1 MAKGFIE
8 IFNLGAGKIFF
19 SCAIFTPMSASP
31 VSRTVVTPASM
42 VAFIFEIAL

>member
-8 IFNLGAGKIFF
+8 IFNLGAGKIFL

-31 VSRTVVTPASM
+31 VSRTVVTPASI
-42 VAFIFEIAL
+42 VAFILETAL